1 MLILKSGCSS
11 LTSEYSPLFPESPLL
26 SCGSVFSFFF
36 ISLSSPILV
45 LHQASMFT
53 AAFSPLVVRRR
64 SSSSTVS
71 LSTLHGSGTAF
82 WLNGLQDTPHH
93 AAASKRPLAEKARLI
108 YRLEGRKQVWLG
120 LDLFQGFDYNG
131 NLEEGR
137 GLIGMMSSQASVHQV
152 DV

>member
-1 MLILKSGCSS
+1 
-11 LTSEYSPLFPESPLL
+11 
-26 SCGSVFSFFF
+26 
-36 ISLSSPILV
+36 
-45 LHQASMFT
+45 MFT

-82 WLNGLQDTPHH
+82 WLNGLQDTARH
-93 AAASKRPLAEKARLI
+93 AAASERPLAEKARLI
-108 YRLEGRKQVWLG
+108 YRLEGRKQVWSG